1 MKMGSSCFY
10 ADILLFPGQ
19 CFIVNLFVCCLRYS
33 FMRMFAYVPWYVR
46 MGHLQY
52 FAITNNTTENTFI
65 INFHFFP
72 FIILKWYFF
81 VYFQSSQRDLLSTPF
96 LFCWQGSSSS
106 PLAGSIIYFLL
117 NDLLPVWVFFTSVV
131 WCSIITHSWVSHF
144 SKQLEHF
151 SPLFFL
157 NSS

>member
-33 FMRMFAYVPWYVR
+33 FMRMFAYVPWYLC

-81 VYFQSSQRDLLSTPF
+81 VYFQSSQEGPAVYPILVLLTREQLFPSGREYNILFAEWFTSRVSF
-96 LFCWQGSSSS
+96 LYFCCLVFYNYSFLGLS
-106 PLAGSIIYFLL
+106 LFKTAGTFLSII
-117 NDLLPVWVFFTSVV
+117 FF
-131 WCSIITHSWVSHF
+131 
-144 SKQLEHF
+144 K
-151 SPLFFL
+151 
-157 NSS
+157 